1 MPVTAGQRVSRSTIP
16 ATATVAAAADVLATA
31 FDDELVLLNLRDG
44 VYYGLEG
51 VGTRI
56 WSLIQRPMPVAEIRN
71 ALTEEFDVDP
81 ARCEEDLR
89 AILGELVSRGLAVVR
104 A

>member
-1 MPVTAGQRVSRSTIP
+1 
-16 ATATVAAAADVLATA
+16 
-31 FDDELVLLNLRDG
+31 
-44 VYYGLEG
+44 
-51 VGTRI
+51 
-56 WSLIQRPMPVAEIRN
+56 MPVAEIRN